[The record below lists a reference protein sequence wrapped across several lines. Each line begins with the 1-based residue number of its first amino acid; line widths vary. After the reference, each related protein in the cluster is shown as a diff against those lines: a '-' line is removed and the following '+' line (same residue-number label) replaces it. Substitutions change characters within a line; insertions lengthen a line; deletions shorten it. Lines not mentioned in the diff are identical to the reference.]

1 MIGSHVVCVTVV
13 ICSGCSK
20 YKVVHILENM
30 YLVPFKP
37 RDQLLSMSRMNVR
50 ISGERSSPLL
60 LESPRV
66 TASEP
71 LPDRLDL
78 SFKAHVTIAP
88 LEHL

>member
-1 MIGSHVVCVTVV
+1 
-13 ICSGCSK
+13 
-20 YKVVHILENM
+20 M

-37 RDQLLSMSRMNVR
+37 RNQLLSMSRMNVR
-50 ISGERSSPLL
+50 ISGEKSSPLL

-88 LEHL
+88 LEHLKAQTVTRSELVFPMTSRLMV